1 VPARTRG
8 VVVGAAT
15 WLWGAV
21 VVVALVAGGC
31 AAPSDD
37 AAEADTGDLPSRA
50 AVVEDAVADDSP
62 SGEPSAPPADTAQP
76 LRLAVVGEPA
86 TDPVAASPVDPADV
100 AVLDLLYDG
109 LTRWDEEAETWVPE
123 VAVSV
128 ERDRNARVW
137 TFVMGERRFSDGSL
151 IDADA
156 VVAALERLR
165 AESALVADRLDHV
178 SSVRAVDDTTVRVRL
193 TRPDTMFPALVSHP
207 LFGITPPVDGGLDLD
222 GRVGSGP
229 LRASPEDANSLVTA
243 NDGHEAVVE
252 VEIVPVGDV
261 DAGVALVRSGDADV
275 IHVPPSYA
283 GRVDA
288 SVASGVVVAYALN
301 AASPRLTAAE
311 TRRALT
317 GAITAAAV
325 AGALPGLEPVGR
337 DGVDAVDA
345 VDAPAGVMLPGSLS
359 VSIVGSGTDDR
370 GASGSGDEAE
380 DEVAVDAESAMAAVL
395 ASQWGEAGV
404 DVVVDELSL
413 RAFVA
418 LVSAGDHDVIRSG
431 WVDLHPAD
439 RPHWRLVEPG
449 SGANVTGV
457 GDEELASQMR
467 RAGRDARP
475 EARQAVEDAIA
486 ELGVLL
492 PIGRLQIRVVTAP
505 GVDFVTTRFDG
516 SLVFAD

>member
-1 VPARTRG
+1 MPARTRG

-15 WLWGAV
+15 WLWAAV

-37 AAEADTGDLPSRA
+37 AAEADTGALPSRA
-50 AVVEDAVADDSP
+50 AVVEDAFADDSG
-62 SGEPSAPPADTAQP
+62 SGEPSVPPEDTAQP

-86 TDPVAASPVDPADV
+86 TDPVAASPVNPADV

-109 LTRWDEEAETWVPE
+109 LTRWDDEAGTWVPE
-123 VAVSV
+123 VAVSA

-137 TFVMGERRFSDGSL
+137 TFVLGERDFSDGSP

-165 AESALVADRLDHV
+165 TESTLVADRLHHV
-178 SSVRAVDDTTVRVRL
+178 ASVRAVDDVTVRVGL
-193 TRPDTMFPALVSHP
+193 TQPDAMFPALVSHP
-207 LFGITPPVDGGLDLD
+207 LFGITPPVDGGLNLD

-229 LRASPEDANSLVTA
+229 LHVAPEDANSLVA
-243 NDGHEAVVE
+243 ADDGHEAVVE
-252 VEIVPVGDV
+252 VEIVPVDDV

-275 IHVPPSYA
+275 IHVPPSY
-283 GRVDA
+283 GGPVDA

-301 AASPRLTAAE
+301 AASPRLASAE
-311 TRRALT
+311 TRRALN
-317 GAITAAAV
+317 GAITATAV

-337 DGVDAVDA
+337 DGADPVDAL
-345 VDAPAGVMLPGSLS
+345 AGVMLPGSLS
-359 VSIVGSGTDDR
+359 VAIVGSGADDR
-370 GASGSGDEAE
+370 GTSGAGDAAE
-380 DEVAVDAESAMAAVL
+380 GDAAVDTERAMGAAL
-395 ASQWGEAGV
+395 ASQWGQAGV
-404 DVVVDELSL
+404 DVAIEELSL

-431 WVDLHPAD
+431 WVDLHPGD
-439 RPHWRLVEPG
+439 RPHWGLVEPD

-457 GDEELASQMR
+457 GDQELASQMR
-467 RAGRDARP
+467 RAGRDDSA

-516 SLVFAD
+516 SLVFVG